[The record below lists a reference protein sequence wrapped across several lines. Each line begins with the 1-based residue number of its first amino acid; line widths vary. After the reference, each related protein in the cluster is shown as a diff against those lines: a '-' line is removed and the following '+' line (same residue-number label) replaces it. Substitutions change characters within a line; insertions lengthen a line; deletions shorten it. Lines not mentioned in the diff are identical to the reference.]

1 MIFLTVAMDSNGA
14 LGAGALDTFMKGFA
28 AKREHAMTDKEK
40 WAIINEQQGL
50 FASMCA
56 IVHRRNYAILVA
68 QASPIGGG
76 FMPAAPDVSEV
87 RDAEQMHM
95 M

>member
-1 MIFLTVAMDSNGA
+1 MVDGTSCALRANLAPRTVYARGLHM
-14 LGAGALDTFMKGFA
+14 LGGSLYELRYLKKT
-28 AKREHAMTDKEK
+28 
-40 WAIINEQQGL
+40 
-50 FASMCA
+50 
-56 IVHRRNYAILVA
+56 RRNYAILVA